1 MSLKVGFIQPAS
13 AAPLGSFLM
22 KRGQLVFVV
31 LLAALVLGGGG
42 YLVYDALHPYRH
54 LAETEHA
61 VYVPPIVEEIEKA
74 RKLRAEGKL
83 SDAQELLHKQLRI
96 DGKRPE
102 AKAAREL
109 LGEINTEMFFS
120 TKMPFGKTEYVVK
133 RGDTLWRIARQLD
146 STPEVIMRTNQMDS
160 DRLRPGDRLLVPNA
174 EFTVTLDLPNERAVV
189 HTGDGFFKQYPIVAI
204 NLRRSIQTTITTRV
218 KGVTFWKDG
227 TIMAASSYPERLA
240 GTPRLHLA
248 TGGYTLYG
256 VSEEEGFSESALEVS
271 EAENKSAPAASSL
284 RGIALL
290 KEDLAE
296 LQLLLNRGTPITI
309 IGTKQ

>member
-1 MSLKVGFIQPAS
+1 MTKL
-13 AAPLGSFLM
+13 
-22 KRGQLVFVV
+22 QLSFVV
-31 LLAALVLGGGG
+31 LLASLVLSGGGF
-42 YLVYDALHPYRH
+42 LVYDALHPYRH
-54 LAETEHA
+54 LVGTERV
-61 VYVPPIVEEIEKA
+61 VYVPPIVAEIGKA
-74 RKLRAEGKL
+74 RKLRADGKL
-83 SDAQELLHKQLRI
+83 ADAQQLLRKQLRI

-120 TKMPFGKTEYVVK
+120 TEVPFGKTEYVVK
-133 RGDTLWRIARQLD
+133 RGDTLWRIARKLD
-146 STPEVIMRTNQMDS
+146 SSPEVIMRTNHMDS
-160 DRLRPGDRLLVPNA
+160 DRLQPGDRLLVPDA
-174 EFTVTLDLPNERAVV
+174 EFTVTLDLPNDRAVV

-204 NLRRSIQTTITTRV
+204 NLPRRIKAPITTTV

-227 TIMAASSYPERLA
+227 AIVSASTDAERAA

-256 VSEEEGFSESALEVS
+256 VSEDEGVSESAVEVS
-271 EAENKSAPAASSL
+271 DGNDKPAAPSRPP

-296 LQLLLNRGTPITI
+296 LQLLIDRGTPITI
-309 IGTKQ
+309 VGPKK